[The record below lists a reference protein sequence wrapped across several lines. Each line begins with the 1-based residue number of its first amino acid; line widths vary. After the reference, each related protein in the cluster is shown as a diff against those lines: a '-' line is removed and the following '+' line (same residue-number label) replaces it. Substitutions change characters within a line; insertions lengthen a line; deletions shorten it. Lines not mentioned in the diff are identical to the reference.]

1 MKPGVS
7 YGFLEL
13 KKGRFRLDR
22 GGRVEMQL
30 FSELPLNGETEQRR
44 NQSSPV
50 DGGRMSL
57 EALEALAASEIYP
70 GRGNGHRGARGGRGR
85 V

>member
-13 KKGRFRLDR
+13 EKGRFRLDR

-70 GRGNGHRGARGGRGR
+70 GRGNGPRGARGGRGE

>member
-1 MKPGVS
+1 
-7 YGFLEL
+7 
-13 KKGRFRLDR
+13 
-22 GGRVEMQL
+22 MQL

-44 NQSSPV
+44 DQSSPV

-70 GRGNGHRGARGGRGR
+70 GCGNGPREAGGGRGGVYR
-85 V
+85 KFIDNITDRKKAA

>member
-1 MKPGVS
+1 
-7 YGFLEL
+7 
-13 KKGRFRLDR
+13 
-22 GGRVEMQL
+22 MQL

-44 NQSSPV
+44 DQSSPV

-70 GRGNGHRGARGGRGR
+70 GGGNGSRGAGGGRGR

>member
-1 MKPGVS
+1 MKPGIS
-7 YGFLEL
+7 YGFHELE
-13 KKGRFRLDR
+13 KGRFRLDR
-22 GGRVEMQL
+22 GGKVEIQL
-30 FSELPLNGETEQRR
+30 FSKLPLNGETEQRR

-70 GRGNGHRGARGGRGR
+70 GRGNGHRGAR
-85 V
+85 

>member
-1 MKPGVS
+1 
-7 YGFLEL
+7 
-13 KKGRFRLDR
+13 
-22 GGRVEMQL
+22 MQL

-57 EALEALAASEIYP
+57 EALEALAASEIYL
-70 GRGNGHRGARGGRGR
+70 GCENGPRGARGGRGE

>member
-7 YGFLEL
+7 YAFHELE
-13 KKGRFRLDR
+13 KGSFRPDR
-22 GGRVEMQL
+22 GGRAEMQL

-50 DGGRMSL
+50 DSGRMS
-57 EALEALAASEIYP
+57 LEALAASEIYP
-70 GRGNGHRGARGGRGR
+70 GCENGPRGARGGRAE

>member
-1 MKPGVS
+1 
-7 YGFLEL
+7 
-13 KKGRFRLDR
+13 
-22 GGRVEMQL
+22 MQL

-50 DGGRMSL
+50 DGGRMSR
-57 EALEALAASEIYP
+57 EAPAASEIYP
-70 GRGNGHRGARGGRGR
+70 GRGNGPRGARGGRGE

>member
-1 MKPGVS
+1 
-7 YGFLEL
+7 
-13 KKGRFRLDR
+13 
-22 GGRVEMQL
+22 MQL

-70 GRGNGHRGARGGRGR
+70 GGGNGPRGARGS
-85 V
+85 VKKIH

>member
-1 MKPGVS
+1 
-7 YGFLEL
+7 
-13 KKGRFRLDR
+13 
-22 GGRVEMQL
+22 MQL

-44 NQSSPV
+44 DQSSPV

-57 EALEALAASEIYP
+57 EAREALAASEIYP
-70 GRGNGHRGARGGRGR
+70 GGGNGSRGAGGGRGR